1 MTTRN
6 PNPNPNPNPKP
17 PTLTPQTLTPNL
29 TPTLT
34 LTLTPTLTPTLT
46 LTKMAKCIDEW
57 ESAKW
62 WDDNLPSWLK
72 EKKEDNPTIRPVLPG
87 SRAAAG
93 R

>member
-1 MTTRN
+1 ME
-6 PNPNPNPNPKP
+6 
-17 PTLTPQTLTPNL
+17 
-29 TPTLT
+29 
-34 LTLTPTLTPTLT
+34 
-46 LTKMAKCIDEW
+46 TKMAKCIDEW